1 MDNRLLPTEQPL
13 IGKADLSA
21 FDNSWYQPGGTFFK
35 RGIWYL
41 FNILFF
47 LNPLFP
53 FSGAKSAILR
63 WFGAKV
69 GKGVIIKPSVNI
81 KYPWRLTI
89 GDHSW
94 IGEKVWIDNLA
105 DVSLGDNVC
114 LSQGAMLLTGNHN
127 YKRPAFDL
135 MIGEIHLKDGSWVG
149 AQATVCPGV
158 TLENHAILSVG
169 SVATYD
175 LEAYSIYAGVPCKK
189 VRDRKITE
197 TVTPAK

>member
-1 MDNRLLPTEQPL
+1 MNNSPSYTEQTHN
-13 IGKADLSA
+13 GKADLSA
-21 FDNSWYQPGGTFFK
+21 FDNSWYLPGGSFLK
-35 RGIWYL
+35 RGFWYL
-41 FNILFF
+41 CNILFF

-53 FSGAKSAILR
+53 FSGVKSSLLR

-89 GDHSW
+89 GDHCW

-105 DVSLGDNVC
+105 DITLGDNVC

-127 YKRPAFDL
+127 YKQPAFDL
-135 MIGEIHLKDGSWVG
+135 MIGEIHLKDGSWIG
-149 AQATVCPGV
+149 AQSTVCPGV
-158 TLENHAILSVG
+158 TVGSHAILSVG
-169 SVATYD
+169 SVATYE

-189 VRDRKITE
+189 VRDRKINATG
-197 TVTPAK
+197 TPAK